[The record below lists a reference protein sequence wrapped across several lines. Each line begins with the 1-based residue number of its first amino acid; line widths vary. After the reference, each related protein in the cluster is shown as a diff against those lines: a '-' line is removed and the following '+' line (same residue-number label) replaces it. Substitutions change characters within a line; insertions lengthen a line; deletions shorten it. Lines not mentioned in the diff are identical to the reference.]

1 MSSIMSLK
9 KRVSTEL
16 YPLRQVTCK
25 NPFEAMANQTKLF
38 EHMKNYELLMS
49 KVGRALKPGGKLFV
63 HIFAHKTTPYD
74 FEEGWMSTHF
84 FVSRINSLDLE
95 LHFGIW
101 GCDASSLHR
110 F

>member
-1 MSSIMSLK
+1 
-9 KRVSTEL
+9 
-16 YPLRQVTCK
+16 
-25 NPFEAMANQTKLF
+25 MADKIKLF

-84 FVSRINSLDLE
+84 FVSRISSLDME
-95 LHFGIW
+95 LYFGIW
-101 GCDASSLHR
+101 EGDAISLYP